1 MSNDFKPFAIN
12 IKFMPGITA
21 AQHTNMMELTKFL
34 AESELTC
41 GEIRQAV
48 RDYKQA
54 QENKGTQLPLFPP
67 PSFL

>member
-1 MSNDFKPFAIN
+1 MSDYKPFAIN
-12 IKFMPGITA
+12 IKFMPGISAT
-21 AQHTNMMELTKFL
+21 QHTNMMELTKFL

-54 QENKGTQLPLFPP
+54 QENSGQMPLFPP
-67 PSFL
+67 PSLL